1 MTEED
6 EEFNRIEREAAMRKE
21 AVVSAI
27 SKEQKEYER
36 GFIDGMQEQMKRSVD
51 KAVNAMTRRKW
62 LDMTTREQ
70 IARHVEQMGMN
81 GYGTLAIAAAI
92 RSMDLNAE
100 PCDWVDLTDREM
112 MDVIDIDDSPMT
124 MGRKIEA
131 KLKEKNHG

>member
-36 GFIDGMQEQMKRSVD
+36 GFVDGMQEQMRRSVD
-51 KAVNAMTRRKW
+51 KAVNAMTRRAW
-62 LDMTTREQ
+62 LDVTTREQ
-70 IARHVEQMGMN
+70 IARHVEQMGVN

-100 PCDWVDLTDREM
+100 EREWVGLTPVERARIYTLPTYEWM
-112 MDVIDIDDSPMT
+112 QAV
-124 MGRKIEA
+124 EE
-131 KLKEKNHG
+131 KLKEKNA

>member
-36 GFIDGMQEQMKRSVD
+36 GFVDGMQEQMKRSVD
-51 KAVNAMTRRKW
+51 KAVNAMTRRTW
-62 LDMTTREQ
+62 LDVTTREQ

-100 PCDWVDLTDREM
+100 EREWVDLTDREM

-131 KLKEKNHG
+131 KLKEKNA